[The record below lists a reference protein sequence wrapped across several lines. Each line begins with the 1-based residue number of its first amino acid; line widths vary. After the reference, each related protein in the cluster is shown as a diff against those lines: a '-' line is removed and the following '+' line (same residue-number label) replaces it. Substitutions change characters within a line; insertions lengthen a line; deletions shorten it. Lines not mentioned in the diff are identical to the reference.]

1 MLRFEE
7 ARARVIEVVSTG
19 ARRPSGESIRLG
31 QSLNRVLAQAVI
43 SDRDYPPFHRCIR
56 DGYAVRSADLLSG
69 SSLLTCV
76 GEIRAGQ
83 HFEGVLGPGQC
94 VEIMTGAPLPE
105 GADAVVMIEFTSRK
119 GDEVSVQHRLG
130 SGENVVARGAESKR
144 GDVLISGGSRIRI
157 TDLALMAQVGV
168 DRPTVFR
175 MPTVAILSTGDEV
188 VDASQTPGA
197 FQIRNSNSFSLAG
210 LVKIAGG
217 EPVSLGN
224 SLDETGA
231 LRERIL
237 QGLGADILVI
247 SGGVSMG
254 KYDLVEAVLR
264 DLGAEF
270 FFDAVAIR
278 PGKPTVFGRCR
289 DRFFFGLPGNP
300 ISSMVTFGLFVRPAI
315 DILGGAS
322 VAPLMLAAAR
332 LAAEV
337 RQKKGLKAFLPAKLE
352 LEGNEVH
359 VRTLPWR
366 GSGDLVALARSDCFL
381 IFPDDQECLKAG
393 QYVTV
398 VFLLGGSAHWQ
409 S

>member
-7 ARARVIEVVSTG
+7 ARARVIEVISTG
-19 ARRPSGESIRLG
+19 AQRPSAESIRLG
-31 QSLNRVLAQAVI
+31 ESLNRVLAQPVI
-43 SDRDYPPFHRCIR
+43 SDRDYPPFHRSVR
-56 DGYAVRSADLLSG
+56 DGYAVRSVDLLSG

-76 GEIRAGQ
+76 GEIKAGQ
-83 HFEGVLGPGQC
+83 HFKGVLGPGQC
-94 VEIMTGAPLPE
+94 VQIMTGAPLPE

-119 GDEVSVQHRLG
+119 EDYVSIQRGVG
-130 SGENVVARGAESKR
+130 CGENVVERGAESKR
-144 GDVLISGGSRIRI
+144 GNVLIPDGSRIRI

-175 MPTVAILSTGDEV
+175 MPAVAVLSTGDEV

-210 LVKIAGG
+210 LVEMAGG
-217 EPVSLGN
+217 EAVSLGN
-224 SLDETGA
+224 SPDEAGA
-231 LRERIL
+231 LRKQIL
-237 QGLGADILVI
+237 QGLEADILVI

-278 PGKPTVFGRCR
+278 PGKPTVFGCCR

-300 ISSMVTFGLFVRPAI
+300 ISTMVTFGLFVRPAI

-322 VAPLMLAAAR
+322 VGPLLLAAAR
-332 LAAEV
+332 LAVEV
-337 RQKKGLKAFLPAKLE
+337 RQKKGLKAFLPARLE
-352 LEGNEVH
+352 REGDEVR
-359 VRTLPWR
+359 VRTLSWQ
-366 GSGDLVALARSDCFL
+366 GSGDLVALSRSDCFF

-393 QYVTV
+393 EYVTV
-398 VFLLGGSAHWQ
+398 VFLLN
-409 S
+409 

>member
-7 ARARVIEVVSTG
+7 ARARVIEVISTG
-19 ARRPSGESIRLG
+19 AQRASVESIRLG
-31 QSLNRVLAQAVI
+31 ESLNRVLAQPVV
-43 SDRDYPPFHRCIR
+43 SDRDYPPFHRSVR
-56 DGYAVRSADLLSG
+56 DGYAVRSVDLLSG

-76 GEIRAGQ
+76 GEIKAGQ
-83 HFEGVLGPGQC
+83 HFKGVLGPGQC
-94 VEIMTGAPLPE
+94 VQIMTGAPLPE

-119 GDEVSVQHRLG
+119 EDYVSIQRGVAC
-130 SGENVVARGAESKR
+130 GENVVERGAESKR
-144 GDVLISGGSRIRI
+144 GDVLIPGGSRIRI

-175 MPTVAILSTGDEV
+175 MPTVAVLSTGDEV

-210 LVKIAGG
+210 LVEMAGG
-217 EPVSLGN
+217 EAVSLGN
-224 SLDETGA
+224 SPDEISA
-231 LRERIL
+231 LRKRIL
-237 QGLGADILVI
+237 QGLEADILVI

-289 DRFFFGLPGNP
+289 DHFFFGLPGNP
-300 ISSMVTFGLFVRPAI
+300 ISTMVTFGLFVRPAI

-322 VAPLMLAAAR
+322 VGPLLLAAAR
-332 LAAEV
+332 LAVEV
-337 RQKKGLKAFLPAKLE
+337 RQKKGLKGFLPARLE
-352 LEGNEVH
+352 REGDEVR
-359 VRTLPWR
+359 VQTLSWQ
-366 GSGDLVALARSDCFL
+366 GSGDLVALSRSDCFL

-393 QYVTV
+393 EYVTV
-398 VFLLGGSAHWQ
+398 VFLLN
-409 S
+409 

>member
-7 ARARVIEVVSTG
+7 ARARVIEVISTG
-19 ARRPSGESIRLG
+19 AQRASVESIRLG
-31 QSLNRVLAQAVI
+31 ESLNRVLAQPVV
-43 SDRDYPPFHRCIR
+43 SDRDYPPFHRSVR
-56 DGYAVRSADLLSG
+56 DGYAVRSVDLLSG

-76 GEIRAGQ
+76 GEIKAGQ
-83 HFEGVLGPGQC
+83 HFKGVLGPGQC
-94 VEIMTGAPLPE
+94 VQIMTGAPLPE

-119 GDEVSVQHRLG
+119 EDYVSIQRGVAC
-130 SGENVVARGAESKR
+130 GENVVERGAESKR
-144 GDVLISGGSRIRI
+144 GDVLIPGGSRIRI
-157 TDLALMAQVGV
+157 TDIALMAQVGV

-175 MPTVAILSTGDEV
+175 MPTVAVLSTGDEV

-210 LVKIAGG
+210 LVEMAGG
-217 EPVSLGN
+217 EAVSLGN
-224 SLDETGA
+224 SPDEISA
-231 LRERIL
+231 LRKRIL
-237 QGLGADILVI
+237 QGLEADILVI

-289 DRFFFGLPGNP
+289 DHFFFGLPGNP
-300 ISSMVTFGLFVRPAI
+300 ISTMVTFGLFVRPAI

-322 VAPLMLAAAR
+322 VGPLLLAAAR
-332 LAAEV
+332 LAVEV
-337 RQKKGLKAFLPAKLE
+337 RQKNGLKGFLPARLE
-352 LEGNEVH
+352 REGNEVR
-359 VRTLPWR
+359 VRTLSWQ
-366 GSGDLVALARSDCFL
+366 GSGDLVALSRSDCFL

-393 QYVTV
+393 EYVTV
-398 VFLLGGSAHWQ
+398 VFLLN
-409 S
+409 